1 MKLGCKC
8 EKHKG
13 QAAINYANQPVC
25 PLLPCRAFFVIIK
38 LCIIFGNL
46 RLKLY
51 CSPLSSHSRGMLM
64 FSGSW
69 YCSPLLKCL
78 ENITIKEVFIG
89 RVGSRSHCMWPSVSI
104 SSTICPI
111 ISTKIQS
118 WSRLVGPR
126 RGTRTLCVRWWPDG
140 LSSLDWW
147 W

>member
-8 EKHKG
+8 KKHKG
-13 QAAINYANQPVC
+13 QAAIRIYANHPGC
-25 PLLPCRAFFVIIK
+25 PLLPCRAFSVIIK
-38 LCIIFGNL
+38 LRIIWEPSFAALLLTAQLTQQRNANVL
-46 RLKLY
+46 RIMIL
-51 CSPLSSHSRGMLM
+51 
-64 FSGSW
+64 FSTSQ
-69 YCSPLLKCL
+69 
-78 ENITIKEVFIG
+78 VFRKYHNKGGFYRPG
-89 RVGSRSHCMWPSVSI
+89 RVKVSLHVAVSI